1 MDIEKLEKRI
11 IDAAQAYY
19 EGKTD
24 RDKKLYGFTDAEFD
38 LLVEKLRKVSP
49 DNPLLSTP
57 GWGYIVD
64 PKRKVQHIGSTVGS
78 LDKIKY
84 PEPVPA
90 SYNYYNYD
98 VIITPKLDGGSIVLY
113 YHNGRLTDA
122 LTRGNG
128 SIGMSCLKKMRYLT
142 SNVKVTENGLVSI
155 RGEVVIPN
163 SYHADLTAR
172 GIPNPRNYANGV
184 INRIEADEDIK
195 MLRFIPY
202 TVRIYNR
209 IINKGEM
216 IELLSSWG
224 FKRIPYR
231 EGSKDLKQLF
241 EHWSEKFPIDG
252 LVITRNN
259 TKAISLDRPEAFTI
273 EEDAIAYKFESER
286 AQVTVGSIEWQVGDT
301 GRIIPVIKL
310 SEPVFLSGANIVSIT
325 AHNATQVKKK
335 GIGEG
340 AKITIERANSV
351 IPYLVS
357 VDSPSDK
364 VELPEYCPDCKK
376 PLEWKDMDLYCSYQ
390 YCPTKQMAIIKSI
403 LEVCGIPEGFGDKL
417 LEKWV
422 NGGTVYDVIENA
434 HSGRIPID
442 SNHSHYEKLE
452 AKLMD
457 NLYKK
462 FKKGFT
468 YQEFWKMIRI
478 QGLGDSASKKLKH
491 TDPRKTENFNS
502 LNLPS
507 NVIDELDR
515 TYDFWSIIAK
525 DIPFIEHVEQQK
537 EIKMSV
543 VITGPVS
550 MPRKKFEDMLEDNG
564 VEVKKTVNKK
574 TTYLICNDTSTN
586 SDKIQD
592 ALKLGIPILDETTFL
607 NTVGMVV
614 YDTW

>member
-1 MDIEKLEKRI
+1 MEIKKLEKEI

-84 PEPVPA
+84 PEPI
-90 SYNYYNYD
+90 STDNT
-98 VIITPKLDGGSIVLY
+98 IITPKLDGSSIVLY
-113 YHNGRLTDA
+113 YRNGKLIEA

-142 SNVKVTENGLVSI
+142 SNVKVTENGLISI
-155 RGEVVIPN
+155 RGEIIIPN
-163 SYHADLTAR
+163 SYYAELIAR
-172 GIPNPRNYANGV
+172 EIPSPRNYANGI

-202 TVRIYNR
+202 TIRIYNR
-209 IINKGEM
+209 MINKKEM
-216 IELLSSWG
+216 FELLSSWG

-231 EGSKDLKQLF
+231 DDSKDLKQLF

-252 LVITRNN
+252 LVITKNN
-259 TKAISLDRPEAFTI
+259 TEFTPLDESEGTFTI
-273 EEDAIAYKFESER
+273 EESAIAYKFESKR

-310 SEPVFLSGANIVSIT
+310 SKPIFLSEANIVSIT
-325 AHNATQVKKK
+325 AHNATQVKEKS
-335 GIGEG
+335 IGEG
-340 AKITIERANSV
+340 ARITIERVNLV

-364 VELPEYCPDCKK
+364 VELPEYCPDCGK
-376 PLEWKDMDLYCSYQ
+376 PLEWKNMDLYCPYQ

-537 EIKMSV
+537 EIRMSV
-543 VITGPVS
+543 VVTGPVS
-550 MPRKKFEDMLEDNG
+550 MPRNKFEDLLVDNG
-564 VEVKKTVNKK
+564 VELKKAVSRKIS
-574 TTYLICNDTSTN
+574 YLICNDTN
-586 SDKIQD
+586 KDSDKLQE
-592 ALKLGIPILDETTFL
+592 ASKFGIPIVNEDQFFNIAKILR
-607 NTVGMVV
+607 
-614 YDTW
+614 